1 MLETTLKSV
10 RPIPFHTHLHSYN
23 VNMTIKLQT
32 LVPDLIFALKILIP
46 ACFGRA
52 AALDTLL
59 ASFPDLSVQGPRGET
74 ALIAACANNQYS
86 VVEKLVNHAHESAD
100 GLHCYSVLC

>member
-1 MLETTLKSV
+1 MADEMLKL
-10 RPIPFHTHLHSYN
+10 LHMAVENN
-23 VNMTIKLQT
+23 VPNSDGYTASMI
-32 LVPDLIFALKILIP
+32 A

-59 ASFPDLSVQGPRGET
+59 PSFPDLSVQGPRGET

-86 VVEKLVNHAHESAD
+86 VVQKLMNHAQASPDDVFLTPET
-100 GLHCYSVLC
+100 VLTTTNETA